1 MACQFLGVTF
11 TRSKESFSAGL
22 QKDFDLAAA
31 GQCNYMC
38 VGNSYSYTLKV
49 LAQDKSFP
57 PAEAGAPA
65 TFYCPISFRV
75 LRDPV
80 MLPTGQT

>member
-1 MACQFLGVTF
+1 MTCQFLGVAF
-11 TRSKESFSAGL
+11 TGSKESFSAGL
-22 QKDFDLAAA
+22 QKDLDLAAA
-31 GQCNYMC
+31 GQCNNVC
-38 VGNSYSYTLKV
+38 GGNSHSYALKV
-49 LAQDKSFP
+49 LAQDMSFP